1 MTQDDLFATFVAV
14 VARSLD
20 ERGTTAADLAGQVY
34 LSRFHFDRVVRAAAG
49 ESPSRFRRR
58 VLLERAAYR
67 LSTRDRSVLEVAVE
81 AGYGSHE
88 AFTRAFARAYGLTPR
103 EWRGRGSRVFFLDTP
118 NGVHFHPP
126 AGLRLPAPRKVTGM
140 DLVVRMVEHHVWL
153 VGEMIGAAG
162 GLDDAAL
169 DRNIEMSVEGFDAD
183 LSIRHLLD
191 RLVWQMEM
199 WLAAV
204 DDQPFEVPP
213 CEARPVSVR
222 ELRERHAD
230 AGSRFLALV
239 HRLHEDG
246 RFDETFV
253 DTVCEP
259 PRVFTYGGMV
269 SHVLTFAA
277 HRRSLAICAFAAA
290 GVTSLGFGD
299 PMHFVGA
306 SQPN

>member
-1 MTQDDLFATFVAV
+1 MTPDDLFATFVAV

-20 ERGTTAADLAGQVY
+20 ERGTTSADLAGQVY
-34 LSRFHFDRVVRAAAG
+34 LSRFHFDRVVLAATG

-67 LSTRDRSVLEVAVE
+67 LSTPDRSVLEVAIE

-103 EWRGRGSRVFFLDTP
+103 EWRVGGSRVFFLDTP

-126 AGLRLPAPRKVTGM
+126 GGLRLPAPRKVKGM
-140 DLVVRMVEHHVWL
+140 DVLVKMVEHHVWL

-162 GLDDAAL
+162 GLDEAAL

-191 RLVWQMEM
+191 RLIWQMEM

-277 HRRSLAICAFAAA
+277 HRRSLAICAFQAA
-290 GVTSLGFGD
+290 GVNSLGFGD
-299 PMHFVGA
+299 PMHFVGSSHA
-306 SQPN
+306 D

>member
-1 MTQDDLFATFVAV
+1 MSRRDLFATFVDV

-20 ERGTTAADLAGQVY
+20 DRGATTAELAGRVF
-34 LSRFHFDRVVRAAAG
+34 LSRFHFDRVLVATAG
-49 ESPSRFRRR
+49 ESAARFRRR

-67 LSTRDRSVLEVAVE
+67 LSTCDSSVLDVAVE

-88 AFTRAFARAYGLTPR
+88 AFTRAFSRAYGLTPR
-103 EWRGRGSRVFFLDTP
+103 AWRDRPSRVFFLDSP

-126 AGLRLPAPRKVTGM
+126 AGLRLPASRKATGV
-140 DLVVRMVEHHVWL
+140 DILVKMVEHHVWL
-153 VGEMIGAAG
+153 VGEMITAAG
-162 GLDDAAL
+162 GLDDVAL
-169 DRNIEMSVEGFDAD
+169 DRPIEMSVEGFDAD

-213 CEARPVSVR
+213 CGARPVSLR

-230 AGSRFLALV
+230 AGTRFLALV
-239 HRLHEDG
+239 SRLQEEG
-246 RFDETFV
+246 RFDESFV

-277 HRRSLAICAFAAA
+277 HRRSLAVCAFQAA

-299 PMHFVGA
+299 PMLFVGA
-306 SQPN
+306 SHPD

>member
-1 MTQDDLFATFVAV
+1 MVGMDLFTTFVDV
-14 VARSLD
+14 VAGSLD
-20 ERGTTAADLAGQVY
+20 DRGTTAADLAGKVF
-34 LSRFHFDRVVRAAAG
+34 LSRFHFDRVVGAMAG
-49 ESPSRFRRR
+49 ESPARFRRR
-58 VLLERAAYR
+58 VLLERSAYR
-67 LSTRDRSVLEVAVE
+67 LSTCDSPVLDVAVE

-88 AFTRAFARAYGLTPR
+88 AFTRAFSRAYGLTPR
-103 EWRGRGSRVFFLDTP
+103 QWRSRASRVFFLDTP

-126 AGLRLPAPRKVTGM
+126 AGLRLPAPRKATAM
-140 DLVVRMVEHHVWL
+140 DVLVKMVEHHVWL
-153 VGEMIGAAG
+153 IGEMIGAAS
-162 GLDDAAL
+162 GLDEAAL
-169 DRNIEMSVEGFDAD
+169 DRNIEISVEDFDDD

-213 CEARPVSVR
+213 CGARPVSVR

-239 HRLHEDG
+239 TRLADEG

-277 HRRSLAICAFAAA
+277 HRRCLAVCAFQAA

-299 PMHFVGA
+299 PMQFVGA
-306 SQPN
+306 AQGS

>member
-1 MTQDDLFATFVAV
+1 MSQNDLFATFVGV

-20 ERGTTAADLAGQVY
+20 DRGTTAADLAGRVY
-34 LSRFHFDRVVRAAAG
+34 LSRYHFDRVVLATAG
-49 ESPSRFRRR
+49 ESPARFRRR

-67 LSTRDRSVLEVAVE
+67 LSTCDSSVLDVAIE

-88 AFTRAFARAYGLTPR
+88 AFTRAFSRAYGLTPR
-103 EWRGRGSRVFFLDTP
+103 EWRSRAARVFFLHTP

-140 DLVVRMVEHHVWL
+140 DVLVKMVEHHVWL
-153 VGEMIGAAG
+153 VGEMITAADR
-162 GLDDAAL
+162 LDEAAL
-169 DRNIEMSVEGFDAD
+169 DRNIEMSVEGFDDD
-183 LSIRHLLD
+183 LSIRHLID

-213 CEARPVSVR
+213 CGARPVSIR

-239 HRLHEDG
+239 NRLNEEG

-253 DTVCEP
+253 DTTCQP

-277 HRRSLAICAFAAA
+277 HRRSLAICAFQAA

-299 PMHFVGA
+299 PMHFVA
-306 SQPN
+306 SEPK

>member
-1 MTQDDLFATFVAV
+1 MSRRDLLAAFVDAV
-14 VARSLD
+14 AESLD
-20 ERGTTAADLAGQVY
+20 DRGTTTADLAGRVF
-34 LSRFHFDRVVRAAAG
+34 LSRFHFDRVLVATAG
-49 ESPSRFRRR
+49 ESAARFRRR

-67 LSTRDRSVLEVAVE
+67 LSTCDSSVLDVAVE

-88 AFTRAFARAYGLTPR
+88 AFTRAFSRAYGLTPR
-103 EWRGRGSRVFFLDTP
+103 AWRDRRSRVFFLDSP

-140 DLVVRMVEHHVWL
+140 DVLVKMVEHHVWL
-153 VGEMIGAAG
+153 VGEMITAAAG
-162 GLDDAAL
+162 LDEAAL
-169 DRNIEMSVEGFDAD
+169 DRPIEMSVEGFDEEQ
-183 LSIRHLLD
+183 SIRHLLD

-213 CEARPVSVR
+213 CEARPVSLR

-230 AGSRFLALV
+230 AGTRFLALV
-239 HRLHEDG
+239 NRLHEEG
-246 RFDETFV
+246 RFDESFV

-259 PRVFTYGGMV
+259 PRVFTFGGMV

-277 HRRSLAICAFAAA
+277 HRRSLAICAFQAA

-299 PMHFVGA
+299 PMHYVA
-306 SQPN
+306 SSTP

>member
-1 MTQDDLFATFVAV
+1 MRGSDLLATFVGV
-14 VARSLD
+14 VAGSLD
-20 ERGTTAADLAGQVY
+20 EQGTTTAELAGR
-34 LSRFHFDRVVRAAAG
+34 LHISRFHFDRVVGASAG
-49 ESPSRFRRR
+49 ESPARFRRR

-67 LSTRDRSVLEVAVE
+67 LSTCDSSVLDVAVE

-88 AFTRAFARAYGLTPR
+88 AFTRAFSRAYGMTPR
-103 EWRGRGSRVFFLDTP
+103 QWRGRASRVFFLDSP

-126 AGLRLPAPRKVTGM
+126 AGLRLPAPRKVSGM
-140 DLVVRMVEHHVWL
+140 DVLVKMVEHHVWL
-153 VGEMIGAAG
+153 VGEMITAAS

-169 DRNIEMSVEGFDAD
+169 DRPIEMSVEGFDED

-199 WLAAV
+199 WLSAV
-204 DDQPFEVPP
+204 DDQPFEFPP
-213 CEARPVSVR
+213 CGARPVSLR

-230 AGSRFLALV
+230 AGARFVALV
-239 HRLHEDG
+239 NRLHEEG

-253 DTVCEP
+253 DTTCEP
-259 PRVFTYGGMV
+259 PRVFTFGGMV

-277 HRRSLAICAFAAA
+277 HRRSLAICAFQAA

-299 PMHFVGA
+299 PMQFVGSEA
-306 SQPN
+306 K